1 LFLIPICL
9 FCFLPPPRIRFFD
22 RLFFFR
28 YVGPHRCLFCA
39 TPPHPHTPTLVA
51 SPFRA
56 PLVAASSLFVWRA
69 TVTSN
74 PVALP
79 RPSLARRLL
88 LLRGAASRFG
98 WAIPHR
104 HTPHPPSHRRCVRT
118 VAASSLFEGA
128 PVITR
133 YFYNVRA
140 LPACCMDNMVV
151 HNAKET
157 LFRLSVSWVASC
169 ARLTLWLRCCCGA
182 LDCNLALHC
191 TCVSCRTVRLAWRHC
206 RHGLTVHRG
215 CNVRP
220 SSVTM
225 RKARLVVLL
234 LPLTDYC
241 VCCDCRAIRNRCV
254 HTLLRPLSFLPPL
267 LFLGRVTSWI
277 DCRRSL
283 FPQLSFQYIA
293 RFEARRS

>member
-133 YFYNVRA
+133 YFYKVRA
-140 LPACCMDNMVV
+140 SPACCMDNMVV
-151 HNAKET
+151 HITQRKLCFASRFRGWRRAHGLRCGCVVVAGPSIAT
-157 LFRLSVSWVASC
+157 LRCTVRAFRVELSVS
-169 ARLTLWLRCCCGA
+169 RGA
-182 LDCNLALHC
+182 I
-191 TCVSCRTVRLAWRHC
+191 
-206 RHGLTVHRG
+206 
-215 CNVRP
+215 
-220 SSVTM
+220 
-225 RKARLVVLL
+225 VVM
-234 LPLTDYC
+234 
-241 VCCDCRAIRNRCV
+241 V
-254 HTLLRPLSFLPPL
+254 
-267 LFLGRVTSWI
+267 
-277 DCRRSL
+277 
-283 FPQLSFQYIA
+283 
-293 RFEARRS
+293 